1 MAWNCGKFKFL
12 VENSL
17 NIFAPGQLILCELQ
31 DAKRGMVFG
40 LSAVRV
46 SEAKENFAGSRSFYS
61 ARKCSVTVG

>member
-1 MAWNCGKFKFL
+1 MAWNFGKFKFL

-31 DAKRGMVFG
+31 NANVEWFSIC
-40 LSAVRV
+40 LAVRA